1 MAHLVKDEGIVLEM
15 RDHAETDRIV
25 TVFTRYHGKL
35 PILVKG
41 ARRLTSGSG
50 AYLDLANRVGLIY
63 YRRRGLSLLKEASL
77 IQTFPSLREDLG
89 KLEVALSG
97 LILARDLLPELQPQ
111 SEAYFLLLSFLR
123 ALDFGVAPRALLL
136 AFGLQWAKA
145 LGYGPHLGGC
155 VGCGGKEE
163 LTFSPERGGLLCR
176 KCGGEGEFLSPAFWR
191 SLEALQKLP
200 LFAAGRIRL
209 KEEEIERGL
218 KLLQNFLAYQLKR

>member
-63 YRRRGLSLLKEASL
+63 YRPRGLSLLKEASL

-111 SEAYFLLLSFLR
+111 SEAYFSSSFVSSSSG
-123 ALDFGVAPRALLL
+123 FGGSAPSVAPRFRAPVGQ
-136 AFGLQWAKA
+136 GLGVWAAPWGLRGLWGKGRA
-145 LGYGPHLGGC
+145 HVFPGTGRPPLPKMRGRRGVSFPSVLEVPGGPA
-155 VGCGGKEE
+155 E
-163 LTFSPERGGLLCR
+163 TSPFCR
-176 KCGGEGEFLSPAFWR
+176 GEGPPQRRGDRTGPQAPSGFLSLPA
-191 SLEALQKLP
+191 
-200 LFAAGRIRL
+200 
-209 KEEEIERGL
+209 
-218 KLLQNFLAYQLKR
+218 

>member
-1 MAHLVKDEGIVLEM
+1 MAHLVKDEGIVLAAQ
-15 RDHAETDRIV
+15 DHAETDRIV

-50 AYLDLANRVGLIY
+50 AYLDLANRVGLVY

-77 IQTFPSLREDLG
+77 IQTFPALQEDLG
-89 KLEVALSG
+89 KLEAALAG
-97 LILARDLLPELQPQ
+97 LILARDLLPELQAQ

-123 ALDFGVAPRALLL
+123 ALDSVVSPHPLLL
-136 AFGLQWAKA
+136 AFGLQFAKA

-155 VGCGGKEE
+155 VACGGKEE
-163 LTFSPERGGLLCR
+163 LSWSPERGGLLCR
-176 KCGGEGEFLSPAFWR
+176 GCGGEGETLSPAFWR

-200 LFAAGRIRL
+200 LFAAGRVRL
-209 KEEEIERGL
+209 KEEELKRGL
-218 KLLQNFLAYQLKR
+218 ELLRNFLAYQLKR